1 MKVIFLGTKIFRD
14 KISNTLVNKINED
27 MDKQI
32 ETNKSISAV
41 NDLSGKVEKE
51 YKVNN
56 LEELDKNKE
65 IRKIIQMC
73 VDETPMSFY
82 THKKK
87 LLEVKIDQAWIN
99 DQKENEYQICHIHSG
114 ESFIGYSSI
123 LYLRV
128 PDFGKEY
135 THNEN
140 PMNGRTDLIGSS
152 TGMFT
157 TNSHTI
163 HPKVGDFYVFPY
175 DLRHVVYPFIG
186 SGIRRTMSINFD
198 FIFEK

>member
-82 THKKK
+82 TSKKK

>member
-1 MKVIFLGTKIFRD
+1 MKVIFLGTRIFRD

-32 ETNKSISAV
+32 KTNKSISAV
-41 NDLSGKVEKE
+41 DDLVGKIKKEYQVKNLSDLDSEKE
-51 YKVNN
+51 IKS
-56 LEELDKNKE
+56 
-65 IRKIIQMC
+65 IIQKC
-73 VDETPMSFY
+73 VDETPEVGFS
-82 THKKK
+82 KKRIV
-87 LLEVKIDQAWIN
+87 EVKINSAWIN
-99 DQKENEYQICHIHSG
+99 DQKENEYQICHIHRG
-114 ESFIGYSSI
+114 KSFLGYSSI
-123 LYLRV
+123 LFLKV

-135 THNEN
+135 THEDN

-152 TGMFT
+152 TGIFT

-175 DLRHVVYPFIG
+175 DLRHVVYPFVG
-186 SGIRRTMSINFD
+186 SGTRRTMSINFD